1 MTRSFGP
8 PSPGPTDRRAERT
21 ARYER
26 HTGWLLD
33 GAAVAFLAVYA
44 IPILRP
50 GLSPGWVR
58 AFEVTSWAI
67 WGMFGADYFIRLSLA
82 EDRRRFVRGNL
93 VDLAI
98 VVLPLLRPMR
108 LVRLLPVLA
117 RMQHAGTSLR
127 GRAMTYVVAG
137 AILLGFVASLAELD
151 AERGSA
157 KANITSFGDAA
168 WWAAATMTTVGYGDH
183 FPTTGEGRIVGLGL
197 MLGGIALVGTVT
209 AALASWFVEQQKA
222 EKQQNDQQQETPEQ
236 SGH

>member
-1 MTRSFGP
+1 VTEFRP
-8 PSPGPTDRRAERT
+8 PLPGQTDRRAERT
-21 ARYER
+21 AKYER
-26 HTGWLLD
+26 RTGWLLD

-44 IPILRP
+44 VPILRP
-50 GLSPGWVR
+50 DLSPGWGR
-58 AFEVTSWAI
+58 ACEFVSWAI
-67 WGMFGADYFIRLSLA
+67 WALFGADYFIRLSLA

-98 VVLPLLRPMR
+98 IVLPLLRPMR

-117 RMQHAGTSLR
+117 RMQHAGMSLR
-127 GRAMTYVVAG
+127 GRATTYVVSG
-137 AILLGFVASLAELD
+137 ALLLGFVASLAELD

-157 KANITSFGDAA
+157 NANITSFGDAA

-209 AALASWFVEQQKA
+209 AALASWFVEQQK
-222 EKQQNDQQQETPEQ
+222 EQKQQQETPKQ
-236 SGH
+236 GGH